1 MKFESDKIYH
11 VYNQGNN
18 HEVLFLTDDDYKYF
32 QSLFTSYVLPYC
44 EVLA

>member
-32 QSLFTSYVLPYC
+32 QSLFTS
-44 EVLA
+44 